1 VLHEAHYPDAWWK
14 TFDGGWITV
23 KPPRRSPYEAQLASF
38 CRAIRE
44 GRPAEITG
52 LDGLK
57 AQEVVQAAY
66 HSVET
71 GGWVD
76 LPLAADTPFVI
87 PTYS

>member
-1 VLHEAHYPDAWWK
+1 MTKLPS
-14 TFDGGWITV
+14 
-23 KPPRRSPYEAQLASF
+23 RSF
-38 CRAIRE
+38 CDAIRA

-66 HSVET
+66 LSMRS

-76 LPLAADTPFVI
+76 LPLPADAPFIV
-87 PTYS
+87 PTYA